1 MDRLNICFGAFGLHS
16 HEYSHTHSPD
26 ELILHAHSQI
36 PNLDFGT
43 PEEQHNVDKII
54 GQVEQIFRALNEQT
68 DLTPD
73 NPQIHPHLAR
83 LVDIAKEDISLSAI
97 FKVLGDKRIENILP
111 ELWNKL
117 ALIEG
122 EIEIAFTNQQ
132 CLNSTVD
139 LNDLLKYNY
148 TGEYEQLVNME
159 LDALFDNCP
168 WLDRSNA
175 SSIRFIMI
183 GAGSFPMSAIFFP
196 KITGSKV
203 TCVDVDPRAVELAK
217 TLVSKLGLNEQINVE
232 FSNGDR
238 IDLEGNEIVWIAS
251 LVQGKS
257 KVLRTVS
264 KKLKKAC
271 SPMVATSNCQLY
283 YCLTVIIIREQLRCA
298 LRMDY
303 MA

>member
-1 MDRLNICFGAFGLHS
+1 
-16 HEYSHTHSPD
+16 
-26 ELILHAHSQI
+26 
-36 PNLDFGT
+36 
-43 PEEQHNVDKII
+43 
-54 GQVEQIFRALNEQT
+54 VEQIFRALNEQT

-183 GAGSFPMSAIFFP
+183 GAGSFPMSAILFH

-238 IDLEGNEIVWIAS
+238 IDLEGDEIVWIAS

-264 KKLKKAC
+264 KKLKKGAVAVR
-271 SPMVATSNCQLY
+271 SADGLYGLMYEPIDRSLIVEQGLVEVGHTHSNSITVNSTFYYASNEMVPSSKK
-283 YCLTVIIIREQLRCA
+283 
-298 LRMDY
+298 
-303 MA
+303 